1 MLLGGTYNQVISYDK
16 GKLDF
21 SSQLKSAILLYKD
34 LSYGFWWQILWSLCK
49 GRYFKMMIVK
59 DRKGKE
65 RRGKKQTKQ
74 NVKQQPS
81 WNDKNQNKG
90 TTFHTQKKT
99 SEMFQQKEYGRNNYT
114 PKPNII
120 LGIYLC

>member
-1 MLLGGTYNQVISYDK
+1 MVPLQRTLFQHNDNLFPLL
-16 GKLDF
+16 
-21 SSQLKSAILLYKD
+21 
-34 LSYGFWWQILWSLCK
+34 
-49 GRYFKMMIVK
+49 VK

-99 SEMFQQKEYGRNNYT
+99 SEMFQQKEYGKNNYT
-114 PKPNII
+114 PEN
-120 LGIYLC
+120 